1 MVLDKLGNSLQDA
14 LKKIA
19 GAGRIDEKV
28 VNDAVKDIQRAL
40 LQADVNVKLVMEL
53 SNKIKERS
61 LKESV
66 PTGMSPREHV
76 INIVYQELLNI
87 MGQGTD
93 IALGSQKIMMV
104 GLQGSGKTTTTAK
117 LGRFFQRKGLKP
129 AVICADTY
137 RPGAFEQLSTL
148 CSRLNISFYGDK
160 NNKDAVDIVKKGMK
174 EVGKY
179 DILIIDTAGRHAL
192 EYDLILEMENIHAIA
207 RPDHRFLVI
216 DAAIGQQASEQAKVF
231 NESVG
236 ITGVVIT
243 KLDGT
248 AKGGG
253 ALSAVTETQSSIA
266 FIGTGEKTDDFEKFE
281 PDRFISRLLGMGDI
295 KTLIEKAQEAMIEDD
310 FDIDSLMRGKFTLK
324 DMYKQMEA
332 MNKMGPLKQIMQMLP
347 SMPLLPK
354 NADLSDE
361 QFQMTEST
369 LGKFKVIMDSMTAN
383 ELEEPKVI
391 GSSRVKRIA
400 RGSGNSVED
409 VRLLLKQHRMMQQ
422 AFKGLRSG
430 KFNIQKMMKKM
441 GA

>member
-1 MVLDKLGNSLQDA
+1 MI
-14 LKKIA
+14 LK
-19 GAGRIDEKV
+19 
-28 VNDAVKDIQRAL
+28 
-40 LQADVNVKLVMEL
+40 
-53 SNKIKERS
+53 
-61 LKESV
+61 
-66 PTGMSPREHV
+66 
-76 INIVYQELLNI
+76 
-87 MGQGTD
+87 
-93 IALGSQKIMMV
+93 
-104 GLQGSGKTTTTAK
+104 
-117 LGRFFQRKGLKP
+117 
-129 AVICADTY
+129 
-137 RPGAFEQLSTL
+137 
-148 CSRLNISFYGDK
+148 
-160 NNKDAVDIVKKGMK
+160 
-174 EVGKY
+174 
-179 DILIIDTAGRHAL
+179 
-192 EYDLILEMENIHAIA
+192 
-207 RPDHRFLVI
+207 
-216 DAAIGQQASEQAKVF
+216 
-231 NESVG
+231 
-236 ITGVVIT
+236 
-243 KLDGT
+243 
-248 AKGGG
+248 
-253 ALSAVTETQSSIA
+253 
-266 FIGTGEKTDDFEKFE
+266 KFE

-310 FDIDSLMRGKFTLK
+310 FDMDSLMRGKFTLK

-441 GA
+441 GT

>member
-40 LQADVNVKLVMEL
+40 LQADVNVKLVMDL

-61 LKESV
+61 LKEDV
-66 PTGMSPREHV
+66 PSGMSPREHV
-76 INIVYQELLNI
+76 VNIVYQELLSI
-87 MGQGTD
+87 MGQGTG
-93 IALGSQKIMMV
+93 IKLGAQKIMMV

-148 CSRLNISFYGDK
+148 CSRLNVPFYGDK
-160 NNKDAVDIVKKGMK
+160 NNKDAVDIVKKGM
-174 EVGKY
+174 EEIGKY

-192 EYDLILEMENIHAIA
+192 EDDLIREMENIHAVA
-207 RPDHRFLVI
+207 QPDHRLLVI

-231 NESVG
+231 NRSVG

-253 ALSAVTETQSSIA
+253 ALSAVTETKSSIA
-266 FIGTGEKTDDFEKFE
+266 FIGTGERPDDFEKFE

-310 FDIDSLMRGKFTLK
+310 FDMDSLMRGKFTLK

-361 QFQMTEST
+361 QFKMTEST
-369 LGKFKVIMDSMTAN
+369 LGKFKVIMDSMTEY

-400 RGSGNSVED
+400 RGSGNSLED
-409 VRLLLKQHRMMQQ
+409 VRLLLKQHRLMQQ
-422 AFKGLRSG
+422 AFKGLRGG
-430 KFNIQKMMKKM
+430 KFNLQKMMKRM

>member
-66 PTGMSPREHV
+66 STGMSPREHV

-87 MGQGTD
+87 MGQGTE
-93 IALGSQKIMMV
+93 IKLGSQKIMMV

-148 CSRLNISFYGDK
+148 CSRLNVSFYGDK
-160 NNKDAVDIVKKGMK
+160 DNNDAVDIVKKGMK

-192 EYDLILEMENIHAIA
+192 EDDLILEMENIHAIA
-207 RPDHRFLVI
+207 QPDHRLLVI

-253 ALSAVTETQSSIA
+253 ALSAVTETKSSIA
-266 FIGTGEKTDDFEKFE
+266 FIGTGEKPDDFEKFE

-310 FDIDSLMRGKFTLK
+310 FDMDSLMRGKFTLK

-441 GA
+441 GT

>member
-93 IALGSQKIMMV
+93 IELGSQKIMMV

-160 NNKDAVDIVKKGMK
+160 NNKSAVDIVKKGMK